1 VLVAVTS
8 ITDLLRPMPSFFSL
22 SAAQLHEHLKS
33 RVSPTCYEVG
43 WALARSGSVLN
54 LSQPTVDSMTAS
66 VRDPVGTTQATTI
79 TASRD
84 DVISIECSCSR
95 LAEFGDQWCE
105 HAVATLVQRY
115 PEMPDPLQ
123 SEEVIAE
130 HFGRT
135 WSTPPSEVANV
146 LSAIGLHDDEQG
158 PAVSHILPEVS
169 VLLDVSSDRLGVK
182 VLFNGEPQ
190 HPHLGVV
197 HGPRSDRA
205 LDSILLHLLEERGS
219 WDALNSMWFVNAS
232 ADIKVILGLIEEY
245 KDVVAIDTG
254 EFVRFSKDPVSALLE
269 LAWSE
274 HGVDIS
280 MEWLLPDG
288 IRYPHGCDLIGTGP
302 YWIALRS
309 TLYPV
314 TELAARIATLF
325 PHGPTVSIPRYQA
338 GAILESIPS
347 NSPFLR
353 IVAPD
358 LQPTTEVH
366 RPTPVLTF
374 ALKQTQIDHFS
385 SGDQLELSATL
396 EFDYPS
402 PPGNKNVVYLPDRP
416 YEVLCCQILEQHGFT
431 WHPDRRRFTVSGDNA
446 LDALHDEQTIFPK
459 DWRLVGLDSI
469 RKGLRFSDL
478 SVQLSLASPQATNPE
493 EGGNWFDCQLS
504 LVQNNANVPLSTLFK
519 RATNEMA
526 RWIRL
531 DSGAFAKIPGGGLF
545 QLKSILGVLDPNF
558 KLSNS
563 IKTKLSVPQALGLS
577 SVEHPQFLVKADSQL
592 LNLRQKLLD
601 FSSIP
606 KGKIHRKFKGKL
618 RIYQNEGVGWLQFL
632 HECSL
637 SGILADE
644 MGLGKTVQTLA
655 FLQNLHRGNKDEATL
670 PPSLIIAPTSVI
682 TNWLYEARRFT
693 PDLSCLL
700 LQGPHRKRLFSRI
713 PLHQLVIT
721 SYALLRLDRHELS
734 QYQFSYLVLDEAQN
748 IKNPQAAT
756 TKAAKA
762 LRTQNRLALSGTP
775 TENRPLELWSIMDFL
790 MPGYLGSHD
799 FFRSYVEKPIL
810 EGGPG
815 VKVAES
821 LKSKVRPFILRRT
834 KHQVER
840 DLPPKI
846 ESVLHVEMT
855 NSQKELY
862 SQILEEVRPKVFDA
876 VDKRGVAGAS
886 VSILTALLRLRQ
898 VCNHP
903 NSIGALRMID
913 GFESGKFNL
922 FKELVTEALESD
934 RKILVFSQF
943 REMLA
948 IMRSWIDSLSIPYLY
963 LDGMTKDRQ
972 DLVDSFNKD
981 ESIRLFLI
989 SLKAGG
995 TGLNLTAA
1003 DTVVIYDPWWNPAVE
1018 SQAVDRAHRIGQVK
1032 TVNVYRL
1039 VTEHSVEQ
1047 RIMELKSKKSDLI
1060 EALVN
1065 ENGMSTLNL
1074 SKKELESLFD
1084 NPLGEEDGEDLF
1096 G

>member
-1 VLVAVTS
+1 
-8 ITDLLRPMPSFFSL
+8 
-22 SAAQLHEHLKS
+22 
-33 RVSPTCYEVG
+33 
-43 WALARSGSVLN
+43 
-54 LSQPTVDSMTAS
+54 
-66 VRDPVGTTQATTI
+66 
-79 TASRD
+79 
-84 DVISIECSCSR
+84 
-95 LAEFGDQWCE
+95 
-105 HAVATLVQRY
+105 
-115 PEMPDPLQ
+115 
-123 SEEVIAE
+123 
-130 HFGRT
+130 
-135 WSTPPSEVANV
+135 
-146 LSAIGLHDDEQG
+146 
-158 PAVSHILPEVS
+158 
-169 VLLDVSSDRLGVK
+169 
-182 VLFNGEPQ
+182 
-190 HPHLGVV
+190 
-197 HGPRSDRA
+197 
-205 LDSILLHLLEERGS
+205 
-219 WDALNSMWFVNAS
+219 
-232 ADIKVILGLIEEY
+232 
-245 KDVVAIDTG
+245 
-254 EFVRFSKDPVSALLE
+254 
-269 LAWSE
+269 
-274 HGVDIS
+274 
-280 MEWLLPDG
+280 
-288 IRYPHGCDLIGTGP
+288 
-302 YWIALRS
+302 
-309 TLYPV
+309 
-314 TELAARIATLF
+314 
-325 PHGPTVSIPRYQA
+325 
-338 GAILESIPS
+338 
-347 NSPFLR
+347 
-353 IVAPD
+353 
-358 LQPTTEVH
+358 
-366 RPTPVLTF
+366 
-374 ALKQTQIDHFS
+374 
-385 SGDQLELSATL
+385 
-396 EFDYPS
+396 
-402 PPGNKNVVYLPDRP
+402 
-416 YEVLCCQILEQHGFT
+416 
-431 WHPDRRRFTVSGDNA
+431 
-446 LDALHDEQTIFPK
+446 
-459 DWRLVGLDSI
+459 
-469 RKGLRFSDL
+469 
-478 SVQLSLASPQATNPE
+478 
-493 EGGNWFDCQLS
+493 
-504 LVQNNANVPLSTLFK
+504 
-519 RATNEMA
+519 
-526 RWIRL
+526 
-531 DSGAFAKIPGGGLF
+531 
-545 QLKSILGVLDPNF
+545 
-558 KLSNS
+558 
-563 IKTKLSVPQALGLS
+563 
-577 SVEHPQFLVKADSQL
+577 
-592 LNLRQKLLD
+592 
-601 FSSIP
+601 
-606 KGKIHRKFKGKL
+606 
-618 RIYQNEGVGWLQFL
+618 
-632 HECSL
+632 
-637 SGILADE
+637 
-644 MGLGKTVQTLA
+644 
-655 FLQNLHRGNKDEATL
+655 
-670 PPSLIIAPTSVI
+670 
-682 TNWLYEARRFT
+682 
-693 PDLSCLL
+693 
-700 LQGPHRKRLFSRI
+700 
-713 PLHQLVIT
+713 
-721 SYALLRLDRHELS
+721 
-734 QYQFSYLVLDEAQN
+734 
-748 IKNPQAAT
+748 
-756 TKAAKA
+756 
-762 LRTQNRLALSGTP
+762 
-775 TENRPLELWSIMDFL
+775 MDFL